1 MLGEAGQGLG
11 DLAQDVYES
20 LLGDKALAIATYKGS
35 LKNLFVTIAYQL
47 NIPTENEKGKGL
59 SCDVLKDEILGNV
72 GEDTVLILPEA
83 QRLPT
88 SVRYWLED
96 CHSQGVT
103 LAMFGTHNPKRD
115 IFLTCGE
122 INLGLP
128 TDNHIREIMR
138 EEAIA
143 LGLNISDSRLA
154 KLQPLA
160 GRNPLLA
167 RKVIRNEKH
176 GLNKEPQHT
185 QYVTVMPIVIA
196 ALFAFAVVRFIG
208 MGTNNKGMYIM
219 GGCSLVA
226 AMALRQLG
234 GIKGS
239 RKVLGQ

>member
-1 MLGEAGQGLG
+1 M
-11 DLAQDVYES
+11 AQDVYES

-35 LKNLFVTIAYQL
+35 LKNFYVTIAYQL
-47 NIPTENEKGKGL
+47 NIPTENEKGKSL

-72 GEDTVLILPEA
+72 GEDTVLVLPEA

-96 CHSQGVT
+96 CHAQGVT

-143 LGLNISDSRLA
+143 QGLNISDSRLA
-154 KLQPLA
+154 TLQPLA

-196 ALFAFAVVRFIG
+196 ALFAFAVIRFVG
-208 MGTNNKGMYIM
+208 LGTNNKGMYIM